1 MWIAGHALLFPALA
15 GLATGLVVGDHELTV
30 GVELEPVD
38 DPADDHA
45 VGGLGGD
52 AQLDTEH
59 GDVARVFHLE
69 VAAEEHLGVGV
80 ERRPLLVGE
89 LELGELG
96 VGGELLGRPGRGRAS
111 AASIVRSAGGR
122 HIRCWSARCTS
133 VPLLAGAD
141 GGSGSRS
148 M

>member
-1 MWIAGHALLFPALA
+1 MI
-15 GLATGLVVGDHELTV
+15 
-30 GVELEPVD
+30 
-38 DPADDHA
+38 
-45 VGGLGGD
+45 
-52 AQLDTEH
+52 
-59 GDVARVFHLE
+59 VARVFHLE
-69 VAAEEHLGVGV
+69 VAADEHLGVGV
-80 ERRPLLVGE
+80 ELRPLLVGE

-96 VGGELLGRPGRGRAS
+96 VGGELAPRPGARSAS
-111 AASIVRSAGGR
+111 AVSIVRSAAGR

>member
-1 MWIAGHALLFPALA
+1 M
-15 GLATGLVVGDHELTV
+15 TV
-30 GVELEPVD
+30 R
-38 DPADDHA
+38 
-45 VGGLGGD
+45 
-52 AQLDTEH
+52 
-59 GDVARVFHLE
+59 RVFDLE
-69 VAAEEHLGVGV
+69 VAADEHLGVGV
-80 ERRPLLVGE
+80 ELRPLLVGE

-96 VGGELLGRPGRGRAS
+96 VGLELGRGPVRDRRARS
-111 AASIVRSAGGR
+111 SSVRSAGGR

>member
-1 MWIAGHALLFPALA
+1 MIPRMTTPSAVSAVTRSSTPS
-15 GLATGLVVGDHELTV
+15 TV
-30 GVELEPVD
+30 I
-38 DPADDHA
+38 
-45 VGGLGGD
+45 
-52 AQLDTEH
+52 
-59 GDVARVFHLE
+59 VARVLDLE
-69 VAAEEHLGVGV
+69 VAADEHLGVGV

-96 VGGELLGRPGRGRAS
+96 IGGELGARRGRDRAS